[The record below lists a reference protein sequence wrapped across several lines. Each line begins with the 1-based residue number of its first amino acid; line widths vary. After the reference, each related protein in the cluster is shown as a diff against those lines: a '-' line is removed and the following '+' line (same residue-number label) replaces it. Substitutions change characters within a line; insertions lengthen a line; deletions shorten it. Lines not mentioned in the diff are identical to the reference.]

1 MDSSDGQA
9 GSSEGSSDNFL
20 PEADEI
26 IEASWAA
33 SEPGKFLLILS
44 YCTEFNPILLEF
56 IAIKLNA

>member
-1 MDSSDGQA
+1 MDTSDGQA

-33 SEPGKFLLILS
+33 SEPGKFYLI
-44 YCTEFNPILLEF
+44 
-56 IAIKLNA
+56 